1 MVRKNDYLWG
11 HQKELSF
18 FKQAIARK
26 KLHHAWLITG
36 QEGIGKTTFAY
47 HLARLLLGTD
57 SAAIQRIKAGSHA
70 DLLTI
75 ARSEDKKKQRLRSE
89 ILLEDIKAVGE
100 FLKLTPAEGGWR
112 VVIIEEADLMNR
124 NAANSLLKLLEEPPK
139 GSILLLVTAHPGRL
153 LPTIRSR
160 CRNLQLTELNNEEM
174 REGLAHLAPN
184 IPQEKQETAIKLSEG
199 ALGKALLLLEKDSLT
214 INEVVEKLLDNGFYG
229 QDVYQQVDIILQ
241 QNDGFSLFINLLG
254 DAIAHRIR
262 QAVQSNKESFGQPLR
277 AIPHWIDIW
286 QKILDWHNKTERFN
300 LDKRQTLI
308 SEFNLVSAQ

>member
-1 MVRKNDYLWG
+1 M
-11 HQKELSF
+11 
-18 FKQAIARK
+18 
-26 KLHHAWLITG
+26 
-36 QEGIGKTTFAY
+36 
-47 HLARLLLGTD
+47 
-57 SAAIQRIKAGSHA
+57 
-70 DLLTI
+70 
-75 ARSEDKKKQRLRSE
+75 
-89 ILLEDIKAVGE
+89 
-100 FLKLTPAEGGWR
+100 
-112 VVIIEEADLMNR
+112 
-124 NAANSLLKLLEEPPK
+124 
-139 GSILLLVTAHPGRL
+139 
-153 LPTIRSR
+153 
-160 CRNLQLTELNNEEM
+160 
-174 REGLAHLAPN
+174 AHLAPN
-184 IPQEKQETAIKLSEG
+184 ISQEKRETAIKLSEG